1 MTTPTGDLLV
11 RLHVKGPRRVVAV
24 ASVALLAAAA
34 VYLAVTP
41 GMPAGARVFLV
52 ALGGVVGWGAW
63 AIAKSTEVDLLLT
76 RDGLW
81 DAGGQMLA
89 PMDSIVAVDRGVF
102 AVKPPSGFVIRL
114 NTTMPLGWAP
124 GVWWRVGRRI
134 GIGGAVSGPDAKAM
148 AEILELALADRAGL
162 LKRD

>member
-1 MTTPTGDLLV
+1 MKHQLLAQL
-11 RLHVKGPRRVVAV
+11 RVKGPRRVVAIV
-24 ASVALLAAAA
+24 SVGLLAAAA
-34 VYLAVTP
+34 IYLAVTP
-41 GMPAGARVFLV
+41 GMPAGARVFLI

-76 RDGLW
+76 RDGLV
-81 DAGGQMLA
+81 DAAGQMIA
-89 PMDSIVAVDRGVF
+89 PMEYIERVDRGVF
-102 AVKPPSGFVIRL
+102 AVKPPSGFVIKL
-114 NTTMPLGWAP
+114 NTKMPAGWAP
-124 GVWWRVGRRI
+124 GVWWRIGRRI